1 MDTNPAHVEPPPI
14 LLIKEISNGNSDGD
28 CVKLKLSRYPTSST
42 SYIYEFRMSLFDHGD
57 PEGFLLFMQNF
68 QITLAA
74 TGTLET
80 EARFQYLRK
89 LFHGEELRQ
98 FDLVP
103 DDAKNTETQL
113 YVDYL
118 LKGLA

>member
-42 SYIYEFRMSLFDHGD
+42 SYIYEFRMSLFDHSD
-57 PEGFLLFMQNF
+57 PQGFLLFMQNF

-80 EARFQYLRK
+80 EAEAQYLRS
-89 LFHGEELRQ
+89 LVRGEALCRFEL
-98 FDLVP
+98 VSA
-103 DDAKNTETQL
+103 DARDT
-113 YVDYL
+113 
-118 LKGLA
+118 